1 MDCASNKSIQTPK
14 PMKKILLVMM
24 LLIFAGQMA
33 VAQKVK
39 FRKIDKDELEEK
51 VHPRDTEAEAAILH
65 TYGRR
70 FYTFNNN
77 EGWFK
82 LNTYVHQRIKIYN
95 QDGLSWA
102 DFQIPYSSDGSF
114 SKFRAFTY
122 NLVDGKVVET
132 KLENNEIFTEEFGKH
147 FKRRKFAM
155 PAAAPGSIIDIEYEI
170 IEPSSIAHRSFYL
183 QYSIPVNYIEIEV
196 EIPEYYRF
204 NKSIKGLP
212 LKMQTKN
219 SSKSGTISFVSA
231 SGARDVGGSGSRN
244 PTMQSS
250 SITYGINV
258 DHYIAQNV
266 PALKD
271 EPFVTSMNNYR
282 TSLSYELSFVQ
293 IPGGRSTNYSTS
305 WNDIADR
312 MMSHENFGQQIE
324 VRVGELNQ
332 LVQEVSGLETDE
344 KIKAI
349 YFHVR
354 DNYQWNESISD
365 HTDKGV
371 RKLISDKTGNSADIN
386 LLLINLLN
394 RANVDVYPVVL
405 STRANGILNITH
417 PSYAQINYV
426 IAAVKKGDAY
436 MFLDATDK
444 YLLPGNLPLRAMN
457 LDGVLI
463 TPDRKGHRIDIT
475 NPNHGTT
482 NITILAELDQNLVL
496 KGKYRAIYSDYD
508 AAGFMAKYKEAEKK
522 EGYLKQLADL
532 YPDLE
537 LAEYRIEGLNEKQ
550 NQITEYFDIELE
562 NQLSEVG
569 DMLYLNPM
577 LLWKKSSNEFKTEKR
592 EFPVFYNNTGA
603 DRYMFSIKLPEGFE
617 VESLPKP
624 TRLALPENM
633 GSFTY
638 NVVNNSGNIVI
649 QYHFTRSASV
659 IPPQHYPALRNFID
673 LMIEKQAEK
682 IVLKK
687 I

>member
-1 MDCASNKSIQTPK
+1 
-14 PMKKILLVMM
+14 MM

-39 FRKIDKDELEEK
+39 FRKVSKEELEEK
-51 VHPRDTEAEAAILH
+51 VHPRDNEAEAAILYN
-65 TYGRR
+65 YGRR

-95 QDGLSWA
+95 QEGLSWA
-102 DFQIPYSSDGSF
+102 DFQLPYAAEGSF

-132 KLENNEIFTEEFGKH
+132 KLENNAIFTEEFGKIW
-147 FKRRKFAM
+147 KRRKFAM
-155 PAAAPGSIIDIEYEI
+155 PAVSPGSIIDIEYEI
-170 IEPSSIAHRSFYL
+170 IEPSSIAHRSFYI
-183 QYSIPVNYIEIEV
+183 QYSIPANYIEYEI

-204 NKSIKGLP
+204 NKGVKGLP
-212 LKMQTKN
+212 LKMQTKS
-219 SSKSGTISFVSA
+219 SSKSGTISFLST
-231 SGARDVGGSGSRN
+231 SGNRDVGMRGAAAAPAVR
-244 PTMQSS
+244 SS
-250 SITYGINV
+250 SITYSINV
-258 DHYIAQNV
+258 DQYIAENV

-271 EPFVTSMNNYR
+271 EPFVTNMNNYR

-293 IPGGRSTNYSTS
+293 IPGGRSTNYATS

-312 MMSHENFGQQIE
+312 LMSHENFGQQIE

-332 LVQEVSGLETDE
+332 LVQEVSTLGEDE

-354 DNYQWNESISD
+354 DNYQWNEGVSD
-365 HTDKGV
+365 HADKGV

-386 LLLINLLN
+386 LLLINLLK

-405 STRANGILNITH
+405 STRANGILNVTH

-426 IAAVKKGDAY
+426 IAAVKKGDGY
-436 MFLDATDK
+436 LFLDATDK
-444 YLLPGNLPLRAMN
+444 YLLPGNLPLRALN
-457 LDGVLI
+457 IDGVLI

-475 NPNHGTT
+475 NPNTGTT
-482 NITILAELDQNLVL
+482 NLTVLSELDQNLVI
-496 KGKYRAIYSDYD
+496 KGKFRGIYSDYD
-508 AAGFMAKYKEAEKK
+508 AAIFRANYKEAEKK
-522 EGYLKQLADL
+522 EGYLKQLADK

-537 LAEYRIEGLNEKQ
+537 LTAHSVENVNENK
-550 NQITEYFDIELE
+550 NQITEFFDLELD
-562 NQLSEVG
+562 QQVSEIG
-569 DMLYLNPM
+569 DLLYLNPM
-577 LLWKKSSNEFKTEKR
+577 LLWTKSTNEFKSKKR
-592 EFPVFYNNTGA
+592 EFPVFYNNAGT

-624 TRLALPENM
+624 IRLALPENM

-649 QYHFTRSASV
+649 QYNFTRSTAI
-659 IPPQHYPALRNFID
+659 IPPQHYPALKNFID
-673 LMIEKQAEK
+673 LMVEKQAEK